1 MNVLTLNNETLAD
14 MAKRLRRTDLDS
26 ILDPETNERS
36 HSDIQ
41 SGIHLP
47 STAPILA
54 FYSSSKLPHPT
65 VDPFM
70 SGNLGFFLHLNNSGG
85 FTIAKENKLIII
97 DHQSSASKEQHT
109 TYGSDDSIGTIEN
122 QSACDDESTAT
133 SSASNTQVVK
143 NLTCSLTQEIFI
155 IHQ

>member
-41 SGIHLP
+41 SVYLRQHQYWL
-47 STAPILA
+47 SIL
-54 FYSSSKLPHPT
+54 L
-65 VDPFM
+65 
-70 SGNLGFFLHLNNSGG
+70 LNCHIQHGG